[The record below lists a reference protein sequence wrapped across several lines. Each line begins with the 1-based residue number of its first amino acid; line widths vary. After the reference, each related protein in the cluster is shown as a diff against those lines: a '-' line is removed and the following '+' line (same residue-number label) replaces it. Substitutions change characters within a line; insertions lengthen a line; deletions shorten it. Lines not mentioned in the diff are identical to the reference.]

1 PAPRPFFARPNVAT
15 SPVAGSRRKKIHRRI
30 TLFLQAVLFVGLAL
44 SIWNGVW
51 MNAFLVGV
59 ILLLTFWPS
68 FVGRRFEIFIPP
80 EFELVAIVII
90 FATLYLGEIQGY
102 YVCYAWW
109 DKVLHTSS
117 GFLLGVLGFLLVYV
131 LNQDERIDLSMKPGF
146 VALFAFAFSVAV
158 GALWEVFEFAM
169 DSFFGM
175 NMQKSGLVDT
185 MWDIIVD
192 SVGALA
198 VALLG
203 YAWMTRDTDSFLE
216 DWIESF
222 IEANPR
228 LFESE

>member
-1 PAPRPFFARPNVAT
+1 MHEDPRP
-15 SPVAGSRRKKIHRRI
+15 RRAKIHRRI
-30 TLFLQAVLFVGLAL
+30 TLILQGVLFLGLAL
-44 SIWNGVW
+44 SVWNQVW

-59 ILLLTFWPS
+59 ILLLTFWPA

-80 EFELVAIVII
+80 EFELVAIVFI
-90 FATLYLGEIQGY
+90 FATLFLGEIQGY
-102 YVCYAWW
+102 YVRYAWW
-109 DKVLHTSS
+109 DKALHTSS

-131 LNQDERIDLSMKPGF
+131 LNQDERIELSMKPGF

-158 GALWEVFEFAM
+158 GALWEIFEFAM

-228 LFESE
+228 LFEPE

>member
-1 PAPRPFFARPNVAT
+1 
-15 SPVAGSRRKKIHRRI
+15 
-30 TLFLQAVLFVGLAL
+30 LF
-44 SIWNGVW
+44 
-51 MNAFLVGV
+51 
-59 ILLLTFWPS
+59 
-68 FVGRRFEIFIPP
+68 
-80 EFELVAIVII
+80 
-90 FATLYLGEIQGY
+90 LGEIQGY
-102 YVCYAWW
+102 YVRYAWW

-158 GALWEVFEFAM
+158 GALWEIFEFAM

-185 MWDIIVD
+185 MWDLIVD